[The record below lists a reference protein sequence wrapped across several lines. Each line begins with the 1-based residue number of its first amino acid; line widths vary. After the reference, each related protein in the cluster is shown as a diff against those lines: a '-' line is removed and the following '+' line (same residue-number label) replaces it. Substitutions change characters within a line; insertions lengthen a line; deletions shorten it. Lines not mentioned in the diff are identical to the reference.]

1 MQQGRYDADVTV
13 TTTARPNNRVELL
26 IDFIEG
32 KAAKVFDINII
43 GNTVFKESDIK
54 QAFAVKESSWN
65 SVISRNDRYAREK
78 MAASLEALRA
88 WFWIRGISTLI
99 FTIPTLN

>member
-1 MQQGRYDADVTV
+1 MQQGRYDADITV
-13 TTTARPNNRVELL
+13 TTTPRPNNRVELL

-54 QAFAVKESSWN
+54 QAFAVKESGWS
-65 SVISRNDRYAREK
+65 SVISRNDRYARVKDGGEPRSF
-78 MAASLEALRA
+78 ACHVSESRLYQL
-88 WFWIRGISTLI
+88 
-99 FTIPTLN
+99 